1 MIKVQ
6 HHHQHLHG
14 RHQRVGMIRGVGPRG
29 INSAYLLGG
38 HLDLSTTCHRAD
50 ADAIKYTSW
59 GSFISHQLREFQ
71 CQRCFRE
78 AMIKNKNM
86 FALSWDIFMDFR
98 GKGGRRGVSHTSS
111 KLGQSVEKPR
121 DCPRSSPSGNL
132 SGLGVQNQYFGK
144 SLGPRGA

>member
-1 MIKVQ
+1 MVNGHVYLVKMVQVQ
-6 HHHQHLHG
+6 HHHGHVDQVRMVKVQYHHQHHHG

-78 AMIKNKNM
+78 AMIKMGMRFPEM
-86 FALSWDIFMDFR
+86 FYGF
-98 GKGGRRGVSHTSS
+98 
-111 KLGQSVEKPR
+111 
-121 DCPRSSPSGNL
+121 
-132 SGLGVQNQYFGK
+132 
-144 SLGPRGA
+144 

>member
-1 MIKVQ
+1 MHSMVIYVDLVGMVKVQ

-78 AMIKNKNM
+78 AMIKLGICLRFPEM
-86 FALSWDIFMDFR
+86 FYGFW
-98 GKGGRRGVSHTSS
+98 G
-111 KLGQSVEKPR
+111 
-121 DCPRSSPSGNL
+121 
-132 SGLGVQNQYFGK
+132 
-144 SLGPRGA
+144 